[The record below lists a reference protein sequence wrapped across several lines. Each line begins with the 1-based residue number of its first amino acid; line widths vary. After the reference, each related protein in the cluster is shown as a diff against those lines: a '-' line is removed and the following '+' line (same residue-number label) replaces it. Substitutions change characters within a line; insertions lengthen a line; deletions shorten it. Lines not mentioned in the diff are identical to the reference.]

1 MTTQTTQEAIFDILS
16 GHGDDVRETYTSLA
30 ATSFA
35 AFKKEVDLFVKE
47 SNSVIDDAEEF
58 LEMLDDYDMEEL
70 RQRVHS
76 GEQERLDMYCDFK
89 LFWKNAN
96 KHGSIPMGEFRS
108 RPAAEAAI
116 PGAKA
121 ELLKNAANKFNSAS
135 DILNGTWYVV
145 RVPYI

>member
-1 MTTQTTQEAIFDILS
+1 
-16 GHGDDVRETYTSLA
+16 VRETYTSLA
-30 ATSFA
+30 AAGFA

-47 SNSVIDDAEEF
+47 SNSVMDDEDDF
-58 LEMLDDYDMEEL
+58 LEMLDDDDMEEL
-70 RQRVHS
+70 RQQVHAW
-76 GEQERLDMYCDFK
+76 EQERLDMYCDFK

-96 KHGSIPMGEFRS
+96 KLGSIPMGEFRS

-135 DILNGTWYVV
+135 NILNGTLYVV